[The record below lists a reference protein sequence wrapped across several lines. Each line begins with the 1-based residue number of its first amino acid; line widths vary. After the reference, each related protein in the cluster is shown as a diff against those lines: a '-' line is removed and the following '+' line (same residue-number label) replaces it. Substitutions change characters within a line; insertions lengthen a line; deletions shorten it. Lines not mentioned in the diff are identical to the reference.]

1 MSYINETEL
10 DVTRTTS
17 LAPMPKAQTLSAAQI
32 RQIQLDPTTWA
43 KKKDPKKQIVKS
55 HIP

>member
-1 MSYINETEL
+1 MSYINENEL